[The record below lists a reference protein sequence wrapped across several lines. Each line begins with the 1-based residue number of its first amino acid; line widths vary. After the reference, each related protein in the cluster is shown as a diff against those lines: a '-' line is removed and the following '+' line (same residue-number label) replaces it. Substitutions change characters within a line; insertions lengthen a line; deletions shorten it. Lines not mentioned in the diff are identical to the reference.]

1 DADAYGALFARH
13 ADAARMLAARLT
25 SGTPVAADDVVS
37 DAFVGVLAAF
47 RAGKG
52 PEEAFRPYLYTAV
65 RNGAAALRERES
77 RAIAVDD
84 LAAYEKPGEA
94 VDPAVTAFESEV
106 VSRTPPMPAASSTV
120 AGVLGGERDDVAAP
134 PAPPAPAPSSDPL
147 PDTSNDDTP
156 QETPPATEAPEPPK
170 PVPFIQP
177 PPGAGT
183 VVQLPPTKISI
194 CDTVSQRRSGSC
206 P

>member
-1 DADAYGALFARH
+1 MTSAVEPFVTEPSDAELIRRTRDGDADAYGALFARH
-13 ADAARMLAARLT
+13 AAAARMLAARLT

-84 LAAYEKPGEA
+84 SPR
-94 VDPAVTAFESEV
+94 TR
-106 VSRTPPMPAASSTV
+106 SRA
-120 AGVLGGERDDVAAP
+120 
-134 PAPPAPAPSSDPL
+134 
-147 PDTSNDDTP
+147 
-156 QETPPATEAPEPPK
+156 
-170 PVPFIQP
+170 
-177 PPGAGT
+177 
-183 VVQLPPTKISI
+183 
-194 CDTVSQRRSGSC
+194 RRST
-206 P
+206 PR